1 MVAVSIVIPAYNEE
15 EAIGSVIGQIIS
27 VMEKANISYEII
39 VVDDGS
45 TDNTCRIAK
54 SLGVEVIRRPYN
66 MGYGAA
72 LKAGIR
78 AVNSDIVITMD
89 SDSQHNAEDI
99 PKLLR
104 YIGEYDMVVGA
115 RTQDSHTSWARK
127 PGKMILGWVANY
139 LAKMKIP
146 DLNCGFRAIKK
157 DLVMRFLHILPNGFS
172 FSTTITLAVIKEGY
186 SVKYVPIT
194 TSEREGKSYVNPIR
208 DGIGTILL
216 IVRTI
221 VLFDPLRVF
230 LPTSA
235 ALFILGI
242 AYLSYAL
249 LFRGFNI
256 PDGVVLLI
264 SSSIIIFFFGILSDQ
279 VSAIRRESK

>member
-1 MVAVSIVIPAYNEE
+1 MAAVSIVIPAYNEE
-15 EAIGSVIGQIIS
+15 EAIGSVIDQIIS
-27 VMEKANISYEII
+27 VMEEADITNEII

-45 TDNTCRIAK
+45 TDDTYRIVK

-66 MGYGAA
+66 VGYGAA

-78 AVNSDIVITMD
+78 AANSDIVITMD

-99 PKLLR
+99 PKLLQ

-115 RTQDSHTSWARK
+115 RTKDSHSSWIRK
-127 PGKMILGWVANY
+127 PGKMILSWAANY
-139 LAKMKIP
+139 LAGMKIP
-146 DLNCGFRAIKK
+146 DLNCGFRAMKK

-172 FSTTITLAVIKEGY
+172 FSTTITLAAIKEGY
-186 SVKYVPIT
+186 TVRYVPII

-208 DGIGTILL
+208 DGVSTILL

-256 PDGVVLLI
+256 PDGVVLMI
-264 SSSIIIFFFGILSDQ
+264 ASSIIIFFFGILSDQ
-279 VSAIRRESK
+279 VSAIRRESR

>member
-1 MVAVSIVIPAYNEE
+1 MTAVSIVIPAYNEE
-15 EAIGSVIGQIIS
+15 EAIGSVIAQIIS
-27 VMEKANISYEII
+27 VMEKADITSEII

-45 TDNTCRIAK
+45 TDETSHIAK
-54 SLGVEVIRRPYN
+54 GLGAEVIRRPYN

-72 LKAGIR
+72 LKAGIQ
-78 AVNSDIVITMD
+78 AAHGDIVITMD

-99 PKLLR
+99 PKLLQ
-104 YIGEYDMVVGA
+104 YTGEYDMVVGA
-115 RTQDSHTSWARK
+115 RTKASHTSWTRK

-139 LAKMKIP
+139 LARMKIP
-146 DLNCGFRAIKK
+146 DVNCGFRAMKK

-172 FSTTITLAVIKEGY
+172 FSTTITLAVMKEGY

-194 TSEREGKSYVNPIR
+194 TFEREGKSHVHPIR
-208 DGIGTILL
+208 DGMGTVLL
-216 IVRTI
+216 IVRTT

-230 LPTSA
+230 LPASA
-235 ALFILGI
+235 ALFVLGV

-249 LFRGFNI
+249 LCRGFNI

-279 VSAIRRESK
+279 VSAIRRESR

>member
-1 MVAVSIVIPAYNEE
+1 VAAVSIVIPAYNEE
-15 EAIGSVIGQIIS
+15 EVIGSVIDQIIS
-27 VMEKANISYEII
+27 VMEEADITSEII

-45 TDNTCRIAK
+45 TDETYRIVK
-54 SLGVEVIRRPYN
+54 GLGVEVIRRPYN

-72 LKAGIR
+72 LKAGIQ
-78 AVNSDIVITMD
+78 AAHGDIVITMD
-89 SDSQHNAEDI
+89 SDGQHNPEDI
-99 PKLLR
+99 PKLLQ

-115 RTQDSHTSWARK
+115 RTKHSHSSWMRK
-127 PGKMILGWVANY
+127 PGKMILRWVANY
-139 LAKMKIP
+139 LAKMNIP
-146 DLNCGFRAIKK
+146 DLNCGLRAMQK
-157 DLVMRFLHILPNGFS
+157 DLVMKFLHILPNGFS
-172 FSTTITLAVIKEGY
+172 FSATITLAVIKEGY

-194 TSEREGKSYVNPIR
+194 TFEREGKSYVHPIR
-208 DGIGTILL
+208 DGMSTILL

-230 LPTSA
+230 LPASA
-235 ALFILGI
+235 ALFILGV

-249 LFRGFNI
+249 LYRGFNI

-279 VSAIRRESK
+279 VSAIRRESR